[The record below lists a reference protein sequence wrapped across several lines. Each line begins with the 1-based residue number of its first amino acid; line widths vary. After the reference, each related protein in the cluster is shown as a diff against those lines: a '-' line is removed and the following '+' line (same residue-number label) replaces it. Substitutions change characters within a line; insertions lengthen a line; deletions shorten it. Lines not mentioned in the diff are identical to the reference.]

1 MVKHQFWMVKLLVL
15 MLQPRRI
22 LDGKKLN
29 SYFWL
34 LNHDVDD
41 EPPNKNPFWMLKN
54 HPFLDIYRRLRWRFP
69 RPRGLQRLRSF
80 SKGLAYAHSQAAVR
94 QSASRWVAAQGFFR
108 NPWDLSSGKVLI
120 MSGMILY
127 RYIYF
132 DCIIWAT
139 LCKEVKAA
147 KKVGLGGVPYIYIH
161 IGIHDIT
168 WYIMTMLYDIFPM
181 KLLIID
187 FPMGHINTIIWII
200 WDNIFQEI

>member
-1 MVKHQFWMVKLLVL
+1 

-108 NPWDLSSGKVLI
+108 NPWDLSHREKSWSWVGWYYIDTFILIVLY
-120 MSGMILY
+120 GQHY
-127 RYIYF
+127 
-132 DCIIWAT
+132 
-139 LCKEVKAA
+139 A
-147 KKVGLGGVPYIYIH
+147 KKSRQQKRSVLGGYHIYIH
-161 IGIHDIT
+161 IIIHDIT